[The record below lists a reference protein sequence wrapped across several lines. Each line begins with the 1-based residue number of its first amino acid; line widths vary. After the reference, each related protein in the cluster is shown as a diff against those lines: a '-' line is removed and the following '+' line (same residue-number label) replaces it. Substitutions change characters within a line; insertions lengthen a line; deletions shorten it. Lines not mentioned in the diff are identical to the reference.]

1 MLQRRHEKIIYE
13 NDKGENVEITYS
25 FPYFLQQLLGA
36 DGTSTD
42 ITSTKG
48 VVQDGVSIN
57 NVSLQPRGLQI
68 IGYIKEKDKSL
79 LARRRARLMQVFNP
93 KIKGILQYE
102 YGNVKKQ
109 IRVQVESAPYFA
121 KAFNVFNVLN
131 FTIDLIAPNPYW
143 QDISESKTDISTE
156 TGNIEFPLEIPTE
169 GLELSIRTISF
180 ITNIY
185 NQGDVDTP
193 IKVTLK
199 AVGTVV
205 NPVIENL
212 DTGEYIRV
220 KRTLAEGDTLEINTA
235 FGNKRVEII
244 KPDGSRENVFH
255 YIDYK
260 STFFSLSDG
269 DNTIKY
275 DAEVGENNLD
285 VSIYYTPNY
294 LGI

>member
-1 MLQRRHEKIIYE
+1 MAKLKYVNSNNESIELGNAAPFLVLTVDGLGSPQNEIYTQKSPYQDGFTVTGSSLGSRNIAIEGKIIDS
-13 NDKGENVEITYS
+13 NRANRHTYRNK
-25 FPYFLQQLLGA
+25 LL
-36 DGTSTD
+36 S
-42 ITSTKG
+42 
-48 VVQDGVSIN
+48 
-57 NVSLQPRGLQI
+57 
-68 IGYIKEKDKSL
+68 
-79 LARRRARLMQVFNP
+79 VFNP
-93 KIKGILQYE
+93 KLDGKLVINLGSTQR
-102 YGNVKKQ
+102 Q
-109 IRVQVESAPYFA
+109 IDCKVEQAPYFSSGSGQNHQD
-121 KAFNVFNVLN
+121 FL
-131 FTIDLIAPNPYW
+131 ISLIAPNPYW
-143 QDISESKTDISTE
+143 QDISENKTDISTE
-156 TGNIEFPLEIPTE
+156 TGNIEFPLEIPAE

-199 AVGTVV
+199 AVGTVI
-205 NPVIENL
+205 NPIIENL
-212 DTGEYIRV
+212 DTGEFIRV
-220 KRTLAEGDTLEINTA
+220 KRELAEGDTLEINTA

-260 STFFSLSDG
+260 STFFSLEGG

>member
-1 MLQRRHEKIIYE
+1 MAKLKYINGNNKSIEFGNKAPFLITTVDGLGSPQNEIYTQ
-13 NDKGENVEITYS
+13 KS
-25 FPYFLQQLLGA
+25 PF
-36 DGTSTD
+36 
-42 ITSTKG
+42 
-48 VVQDGVSIN
+48 QDGVSITGS
-57 NVSLQPRGLQI
+57 SLESRNIVLEGKI
-68 IGYIKEKDKSL
+68 INSNGINIQSYRNTL
-79 LARRRARLMQVFNP
+79 LSVFNP
-93 KIKGILQYE
+93 KLDGKLIIDL
-102 YGNVKKQ
+102 GNEQRQ
-109 IRVQVESAPYFA
+109 IECKVEQAPYFSSDRGRHHQD
-121 KAFNVFNVLN
+121 FS
-131 FTIDLIAPNPYW
+131 ISLISPNPYFR
-143 QDISESKTDISTE
+143 DIADSKADISTE

-193 IKVTLK
+193 IKVRLK
-199 AVGTVV
+199 ATGTVI
-205 NPVIENL
+205 NPIIENL
-212 DTGEYIRV
+212 DTGEFIRV

-294 LGI
+294 LGV